1 MLKAV
6 RQRAE
11 ATLNSLIIASKTHA
25 TSAGMSPAS
34 LLDAA
39 ASHVSA
45 TVMEIGKTVPIRR
58 ASRAQLDNFN
68 SAASS
73 PSLSSSLAS
82 PNTATLNGGFSPSSL
97 RSVDE
102 VKPLHQKASN
112 GAGAALRSTDVCVA
126 RIEIK

>member
-1 MLKAV
+1 
-6 RQRAE
+6 
-11 ATLNSLIIASKTHA
+11 
-25 TSAGMSPAS
+25 MSPAS